1 MPAMWRRPTVLCRMA
16 MILPV
21 STIIARRLL
30 DTYAAV
36 WYVSTPAQR
45 ERVLRD
51 AAELVR
57 KEIERLV
64 VALNS
69 PEHDAG

>member
-1 MPAMWRRPTVLCRMA
+1 
-16 MILPV
+16 MIETTANAL
-21 STIIARRLL
+21 ARRLL
-30 DTYAAV
+30 ETYAAV

-51 AAELVR
+51 AAALVR
-57 KEIERLV
+57 EEIERLV
-64 VALNS
+64 VALNA